1 MLRCPRGIP
10 FNYEGN
16 KMGKKEDIKD
26 LIKIIGLFLFII
38 FFIMIVYYTLT
49 LPQRISEKVVKEEI
63 REVLDGSYSNVEG
76 NDYILLQIKY
86 DDYSK
91 LEKYSIHDIVFKD
104 IEDVEQPY
112 LKVYLNRYDRVLN
125 SELYY

>member
-1 MLRCPRGIP
+1 
-10 FNYEGN
+10 
-16 KMGKKEDIKD
+16 MGKKEDIKD

-38 FFIMIVYYTLT
+38 FFIMIGYYTLT

>member
-1 MLRCPRGIP
+1 MKEKKNKKWIKELVGLIIAFSGIITIAYCSWILP
-10 FNYEGN
+10 DRIEG
-16 KMGKKEDIKD
+16 
-26 LIKIIGLFLFII
+26 
-38 FFIMIVYYTLT
+38 
-49 LPQRISEKVVKEEI
+49 KVVKEEI
-63 REVLDGSYSNVEG
+63 REVLDGNYVNIEG

-91 LEKYSIHDIVFKD
+91 LEKYLIHDIVFKD